1 MYIVIL
7 TCAAGSETLQVFEN
21 VVLYLCLVLQA
32 DFSSNGRMF
41 KINSNDEFR
50 TTTFHRWKYSHYFKV
65 VEKRVRL

>member
-1 MYIVIL
+1 MCIVIL
-7 TCAAGSETLQVFEN
+7 TCAAGSETLQAFEN

-50 TTTFHRWKYSHYFKV
+50 NITTISKLLRKGA
-65 VEKRVRL
+65 RL